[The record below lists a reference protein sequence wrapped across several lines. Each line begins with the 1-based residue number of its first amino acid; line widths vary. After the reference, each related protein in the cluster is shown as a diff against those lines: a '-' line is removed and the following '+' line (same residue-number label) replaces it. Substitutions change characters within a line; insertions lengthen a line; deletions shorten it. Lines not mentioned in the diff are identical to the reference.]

1 MDQPDYLILNTP
13 CGQVSLYPWQDA
25 GPSPA
30 YAVGLHEWVTSAGYR
45 WVGNTCQIGRS
56 GREITGD
63 DYVPRRL
70 MGEYLQ
76 WFYATLVAS
85 APAKLEIV
93 HRHTEAIDIVSQR
106 DGRERVVMANG
117 ECLEIDHV
125 ILTSGHTGNVEPDA
139 NPALLPRPYPVDRY
153 VRTIPRG
160 ATVAVE
166 GLGLVATDV
175 VIALTVGRGG
185 SFAESGDRLRYVSSG
200 MSRRSGAFPVAD
212 SLTVRR
218 RQRPSTRATSSRPSS
233 APKTRSGHSRAGMQ
247 RVSLGARST
256 SAPRSCR

>member
-45 WVGNTCQIGRS
+45 WVGDTCQIGRS

-93 HRHTEAIDIVSQR
+93 HRHTEAIEHREPAGRARASR
-106 DGRERVVMANG
+106 DGERGV
-117 ECLEIDHV
+117 
-125 ILTSGHTGNVEPDA
+125 P
-139 NPALLPRPYPVDRY
+139 
-153 VRTIPRG
+153 
-160 ATVAVE
+160 
-166 GLGLVATDV
+166 
-175 VIALTVGRGG
+175 
-185 SFAESGDRLRYVSSG
+185 
-200 MSRRSGAFPVAD
+200 RRSI
-212 SLTVRR
+212 
-218 RQRPSTRATSSRPSS
+218 TSS
-233 APKTRSGHSRAGMQ
+233 
-247 RVSLGARST
+247 
-256 SAPRSCR
+256 